1 MQRPDA
7 VPLIVGP
14 VVRPVALCICGKHD
28 RGGFL
33 RGLRWIAAIVFTFSI
48 LGAADV
54 RALELPGSS
63 TGTTGVAYAPVQ
75 YEPAP
80 PTAIVGIKA
89 ERRRVRRGDPA
100 LIVAWISPC
109 RGADGQ
115 LVRLL
120 RDGRP
125 NGSKYVS
132 RACTVRFHPRVRRR
146 TVFKAELVPEE
157 NRFLFAESRWLT
169 IKIDHRRR

>member
-1 MQRPDA
+1 
-7 VPLIVGP
+7 
-14 VVRPVALCICGKHD
+14 
-28 RGGFL
+28 L

-54 RALELPGSS
+54 RALDLPELPNGA
-63 TGTTGVAYAPVQ
+63 GVAYAPVQ

-80 PTAIVGIKA
+80 PQPIVGIKA
-89 ERRRVRRGDPA
+89 ERRKVRRGDPA
-100 LIVAWISPC
+100 LIVAWVSPC
-109 RGADGQ
+109 RGLDGK

-146 TVFKAELVPEE
+146 TVFRAELLGEDDGT
-157 NRFLFAESRWLT
+157 LFAESRWLT
-169 IKIDHRRR
+169 VKIDHRRR

>member
-1 MQRPDA
+1 M
-7 VPLIVGP
+7 
-14 VVRPVALCICGKHD
+14 
-28 RGGFL
+28 
-33 RGLRWIAAIVFTFSI
+33 RGLRWIAAIVFTFLV

-54 RALELPGSS
+54 RALGLPGSS
-63 TGTTGVAYAPVQ
+63 GGTGVAYAPVQ

-80 PTAIVGIKA
+80 LPPIVGIKA
-89 ERRRVRRGDPA
+89 ERRRVERGDPA
-100 LIVAWISPC
+100 LIVAWLSPC

-125 NGSKYVS
+125 NGSKYVG

-157 NRFLFAESRWLT
+157 DRFLFAESRWLT

>member
-1 MQRPDA
+1 
-7 VPLIVGP
+7 
-14 VVRPVALCICGKHD
+14 
-28 RGGFL
+28 L
-33 RGLRWIAAIVFTFSI
+33 RGLRWIAAIVFTLWI
-48 LGAADV
+48 LGTADV
-54 RALELPGSS
+54 RALSLPDPPVG
-63 TGTTGVAYAPVQ
+63 TGIGYAPVN

-80 PTAIVGIKA
+80 PAPIVGIKA

-146 TVFKAELVPEE
+146 TVFKAELVREDDGA
-157 NRFLFAESRWLT
+157 LFAESRWLT
-169 IKIDHRRR
+169 VKIDHRRR

>member
-1 MQRPDA
+1 LRFH
-7 VPLIVGP
+7 
-14 VVRPVALCICGKHD
+14 GKHD

-33 RGLRWIAAIVFTFSI
+33 RGLRWITAFVFTFLI
-48 LGAADV
+48 LGSADG
-54 RALELPGSS
+54 RALDLPDPPIE
-63 TGTTGVAYAPVQ
+63 TGIGYSPVQ

-80 PTAIVGIKA
+80 TPPIVGIKA
-89 ERRRVRRGDPA
+89 ERRKVRRGDPA

-146 TVFKAELVPEE
+146 TVFKAELVPEADGS
-157 NRFLFAESRWLT
+157 LFAESRWLT
-169 IKIDHRRR
+169 VKIDHRRR

>member
-1 MQRPDA
+1 
-7 VPLIVGP
+7 
-14 VVRPVALCICGKHD
+14 
-28 RGGFL
+28 L

-48 LGAADV
+48 LGAANV
-54 RALELPGSS
+54 QALDLPGSS
-63 TGTTGVAYAPVQ
+63 GAPGVADAPVE

-80 PTAIVGIKA
+80 TPPIVGIKA
-89 ERRRVRRGDPA
+89 ERGRVERGDPA
-100 LIVAWISPC
+100 LIVAWVSPC

-146 TVFKAELVPEE
+146 TVFRAELVPEE
-157 NRFLFAESRWLT
+157 ERFLFAESRLLT

>member
-1 MQRPDA
+1 M
-7 VPLIVGP
+7 
-14 VVRPVALCICGKHD
+14 
-28 RGGFL
+28 
-33 RGLRWIAAIVFTFSI
+33 RGLPWMAAIVFTLLI

-54 RALELPGSS
+54 RALDLPGSS
-63 TGTTGVAYAPVQ
+63 SGTGVAYAPVQ

-80 PTAIVGIKA
+80 LPPIVGIKA
-89 ERRRVRRGDPA
+89 ERRRVERGDPA
-100 LIVAWISPC
+100 LIVAWLSPC
-109 RGADGQ
+109 RGSDGH

-132 RACTVRFHPRVRRR
+132 RACTARFHPRVRRR
-146 TVFKAELVPEE
+146 TVFTAELVPVEE
-157 NRFLFAESRWLT
+157 EFLFAESRRLT

>member
-1 MQRPDA
+1 MR
-7 VPLIVGP
+7 
-14 VVRPVALCICGKHD
+14 R
-28 RGGFL
+28 
-33 RGLRWIAAIVFTFSI
+33 LRWTAAIVLTLCM
-48 LGAADV
+48 LGTADV
-54 RALELPGSS
+54 RALGLPDPSVGA
-63 TGTTGVAYAPVQ
+63 GVAYAPVE

-80 PTAIVGIKA
+80 PTPIIGIKA
-89 ERRRVRRGDPA
+89 ERRRVERGDPA
-100 LIVAWISPC
+100 LIVAWVSPC

-146 TVFKAELVPEE
+146 TVFKAELVHEDDGS
-157 NRFLFAESRWLT
+157 LFAESRWLT
-169 IKIDHRRR
+169 VKIDHRRR